1 MSKKLTYKEE
11 EIMQILWQLEKAFVN
26 DILEKMDDPKPPYN
40 TVSST
45 IRKLEADGLI
55 GYEAF
60 GKTHRY
66 FPILTKEAYR
76 KTAFGSFM
84 EHYFSGSPEEVLSFF
99 VKEEKVNPDELNELL
114 KKLKNK
120 L

>member
-1 MSKKLTYKEE
+1 MHIKLTHKEE

-26 DILEKMDDPKPPYN
+26 DILEAMETPKPPYN

-45 IRKLEADGLI
+45 VRKLVADGLI

-66 FPILTKEAYR
+66 YPILKKADYR
-76 KTAFGSFM
+76 KSAFGTFISK
-84 EHYFSGSPEEVLSFF
+84 YFEGSPQEVLSYF
-99 VKEEKVNPDELNELL
+99 VKEQQVDIEELNELL
-114 KKLKNK
+114 RKMKPE
-120 L
+120 